1 MGSML
6 MWLLVLCVVTIVGG
20 LLLSYIFLKKG

>member
-6 MWLLVLCVVTIVGG
+6 MWLLILCVVTIVGG